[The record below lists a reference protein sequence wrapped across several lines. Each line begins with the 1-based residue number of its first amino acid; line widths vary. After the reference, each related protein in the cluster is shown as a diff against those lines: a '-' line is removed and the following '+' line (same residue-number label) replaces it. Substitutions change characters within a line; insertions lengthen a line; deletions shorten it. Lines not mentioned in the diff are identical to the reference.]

1 MATYAILFEGPWERI
16 PMVAQ
21 NTPQWSAMVKSH
33 SLKKKMPSE
42 RDYTL
47 DCAPWL
53 HIRIIW
59 GAFSKDQ
66 YLGSI
71 PTACNSIGQG

>member
-1 MATYAILFEGPWERI
+1 MQYCLRALGKDPYGCSKYS
-16 PMVAQ
+16 PMVCYG
-21 NTPQWSAMVKSH
+21 KSH

-47 DCAPWL
+47 DRAPWL